1 MAIHSWKAQEK
12 MVFSS
17 LTFLFLFLPLT
28 LFVYSFCR
36 EKYRN
41 LWLLFMSLVFYG
53 YGEPRYLL
61 LLIAS
66 ILINYLCGRAL
77 TRQADAQPVGSGEPY
92 SDLPAA
98 AAPAGSGMPPSDPA
112 GLGQTFF
119 QTAHK
124 DVDKSAVISLA
135 HGCPRQVKH
144 SKKIVLAAGVSVN
157 LALLAFFKYLGLAAG
172 VISYIA
178 KILSGSGISISEPAL
193 PIGISFF
200 TFQGLSYIVDVYR
213 GKTKAQKNLIDFAM
227 YIALFPQLIAGPI
240 VRYTDIEKDLHH
252 REAGPDQRSAGMERF
267 ILGLGKKILIANI
280 CGELA
285 VRFSDMSFAG
295 RTTISLAWLSAI
307 AYMLQIYFDF
317 SAYSDM
323 AIGIGS
329 MLGFHFP
336 ENFRYPYTAVSITD
350 FWTRWHMTLSSFFKE
365 YVYIPLGGNRRGI
378 ARQILNLLIVW
389 TLTGLWHG
397 AGVQFVLWGL
407 YYFLFLS
414 VEKVWGVWRAGR
426 LSKNRISESSVSGF
440 GNRVSGREK
449 TCLPVRIICRFYTH
463 LVVLFGWVIFSAGSW
478 ERLLAQ
484 IKAMFGIGVRFMDTA
499 SIFYLEEYL
508 PVIIVFIL
516 ISTGLPF
523 RYYRRWSTRTRLP
536 VCMVVFTLSIA
547 FLIQGSYNP
556 FLYFRF

>member
-1 MAIHSWKAQEK
+1 MAIPSWKAQEQ

-41 LWLLFMSLVFYG
+41 FWLLFMSLIFYG

-66 ILINYLCGRAL
+66 ILINYTCGRAL
-77 TRQADAQPVGSGEPY
+77 SRLADAE
-92 SDLPAA
+92 
-98 AAPAGSGMPPSDPA
+98 PAGSGA
-112 GLGQTFF
+112 LFF
-119 QTAHK
+119 QSGHK
-124 DVDKSAVISLA
+124 DPDKSAPVSLD
-135 HGCPRQVKH
+135 HGCPRELKH

-172 VISYIA
+172 IISYIA
-178 KILSGSGISISEPAL
+178 KILSGSGIRIPVPAL

-213 GKTKAQKNLIDFAM
+213 GKTKAQKNILDFAM

-252 REAGPDQRSAGMERF
+252 REAGSAQKNAGMERF
-267 ILGLGKKILIANI
+267 VLGLGKKILIANI

-295 RTTISLAWLSAI
+295 RATVSLAWLSAI

-336 ENFRYPYTAVSITD
+336 ENFCYPYTAVSITD
-350 FWTRWHMTLSSFFKE
+350 FWTRWHMTLSSFFKK

-378 ARQILNLLIVW
+378 ARQILNLFIVW

-397 AGVQFVLWGL
+397 AGVQFILWGL

-414 VEKVWGVWRAGR
+414 MEKVWGVWRDRR
-426 LSKNRISESSVSGF
+426 LSKNRMTRSSASGC
-440 GNRVSGREK
+440 GNKDNGREEP
-449 TCLPVRIICRFYTH
+449 CLPVRIICRFYTL
-463 LVVLFGWVIFSAGSW
+463 LVVLFGWVIFSAGTW
-478 ERLLAQ
+478 EKLIAQ
-484 IKAMFGIGVRFMDTA
+484 LKAMFGIGAGFIDSA
-499 SIFYLEEYL
+499 SVFYLGEYL
-508 PVIIVFIL
+508 PLILVFIL

-523 RYYRRWSTRTRLP
+523 RYYRNWSTWIRLP
-536 VCMVVFTLSIA
+536 VCMAVFALSIA